1 MANFIIWR
9 CTLKKT
15 KKKDPESPLLR
26 YKPDDDITE
35 TVIDVREIESLTL
48 SLNGTVIIGMKSES
62 EFILKPDEY
71 EENEDDVVKEIERN
85 LRRLRGMMVT
95 ADIDEVNQLD
105 KEIEKAS
112 NTKRERI
119 SSQIEIGVSKN
130 VDFYN
135 KTLSAWEYYVKRSV
149 LSL

>member
-1 MANFIIWR
+1 M
-9 CTLKKT
+9 KKT

-71 EENEDDVVKEIERN
+71 EENEDDVVKETERN

>member
-1 MANFIIWR
+1 M
-9 CTLKKT
+9 KKT